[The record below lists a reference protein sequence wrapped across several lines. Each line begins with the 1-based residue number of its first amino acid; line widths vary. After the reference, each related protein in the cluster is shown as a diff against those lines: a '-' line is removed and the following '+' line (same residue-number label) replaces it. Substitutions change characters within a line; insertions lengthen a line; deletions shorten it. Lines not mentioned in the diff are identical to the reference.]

1 MTAATIEI
9 LPTGPAPDDSDR
21 PFWEGLRSNQLMLP
35 RCAACE
41 QRRPL
46 GRAMCAACWSFDTDW
61 APVDP
66 TGTVH
71 TWVRSARAFM
81 SELDVPAPY
90 VTVLVQLD
98 DAPVRLLGL
107 LLGDDLRPAI
117 GDPVTGVVQQPAN
130 AEWPVLRWRA
140 AGGEDR

>member
-1 MTAATIEI
+1 MTAAAPET
-9 LPTGPAPDDSDR
+9 LPTGPAPDESDR
-21 PFWEGLRSNQLMLP
+21 PFWEGLRDNRLLLP
-35 RCAACE
+35 RCAACG
-41 QRRPL
+41 QWRPL

-66 TGTVH
+66 EGTVH

-81 SELDVPAPY
+81 SELDVPVPY
-90 VTVLVQLD
+90 VTVLVRLD
-98 DAPVRLLGL
+98 DAPVRLLGI
-107 LLGDDLRPAI
+107 LLGEDPRPAI
-117 GDPVTGVVQQPAN
+117 GDRVTGVVQQPPN